1 MEINAEKLDGGIT
14 KVRLAGRMDVQ
25 GTSAIETRFTAYT
38 VADKGAVVVDMADV
52 TFLASIGIRA
62 LILAAKAL
70 QQRGGRIALLNP
82 DAAVRKVLEMAGV
95 DSLIPVCDSL
105 DAARAAVTA

>member
-1 MEINAEKLDGGIT
+1 MQIDAEKLDGGIT
-14 KVRLAGRMDVQ
+14 KVRLAGRMDIQ

-38 VADKGAVVVDMADV
+38 VADKGAVVVDMAGV

-70 QQRGGRIALLNP
+70 QQRGGRIALMNP
-82 DAAVRKVLEMAGV
+82 DAAVRRVLEMAGV